1 MTPMNNNPMQQ
12 IISLLQ
18 AGRHPQSVVQL
29 MAQRDPRVR
38 QALQML
44 NGKTEQEKAAIVAN
58 MCAERNTTVED
69 LARSM
74 GITIPS
80 SR

>member
-1 MTPMNNNPMQQ
+1 MTPMNNPIMQ
-12 IISLLQ
+12 L
-18 AGRHPQSVVQL
+18 VQL
-29 MAQRDPRVR
+29 MQAGKDPGVLIRSLAQRDPRV
-38 QALQML
+38 QQVMQML
-44 NGKTEQEKAAIVAN
+44 DGKTPAQKEQLVRN
-58 MCAERNTTVED
+58 MCAERGTTVED